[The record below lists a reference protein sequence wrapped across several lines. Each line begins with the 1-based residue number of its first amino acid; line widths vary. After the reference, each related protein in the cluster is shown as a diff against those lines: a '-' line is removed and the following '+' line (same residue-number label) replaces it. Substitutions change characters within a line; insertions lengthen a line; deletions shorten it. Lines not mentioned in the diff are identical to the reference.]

1 MCGAAP
7 ATAVGGACAGMRAS
21 QQVAAGCLVSISLVK
36 GHQVGDSQELEGRL
50 RRLKLLLQLPR

>member
-1 MCGAAP
+1 
-7 ATAVGGACAGMRAS
+7 MRAS